1 MKNNKAL
8 MLIIIIPILIVAVGF
23 GVYYLSFEIRI
34 NRNIN
39 QIEEENTIFYN
50 ILNEENVDIGDYILY
65 EEIFVDDGIYYLVF
79 TEESTSMHEEG
90 DLLQGI
96 MLRIETDIETYYTS
110 SINLST
116 EDSNYVL
123 PSLWMAGGGSA
134 LNTSQAFL
142 RRAELR
148 KLLVENNTSITKENI
163 TIIIEDSHCLGQL
176 EL

>member
-8 MLIIIIPILIVAVGF
+8 MLIIIIPILIVAAGF
-23 GVYYLSFEIRI
+23 GICFLSFEIRI
-34 NRNIN
+34 NRNLN
-39 QIEEENTIFYN
+39 QIEEENAIFYN
-50 ILNEENVDIGDYILY
+50 ILNEKNVDIGDYILY
-65 EEIFVDDGIYYLVF
+65 EEIFVDDGIFYLVF
-79 TEESTSMHEEG
+79 TEESTSIHEEG

-96 MLRIETDIETYYTS
+96 MLRIETDIETDYTS
-110 SINLST
+110 FINLNT

-123 PSLWMAGGGSA
+123 PSLWIAGGGSA

-148 KLLVENNTSITKENI
+148 RLLVENNTSITKENI
-163 TIIIEDSHCLGQL
+163 TIKIEDSHCLGKL

>member
-8 MLIIIIPILIVAVGF
+8 MLIIIIPILIVATGLGIYF
-23 GVYYLSFEIRI
+23 LSFEIRI

-39 QIEEENTIFYN
+39 QIEEENEIFYN

-65 EEIFVDDGIYYLVF
+65 EEIFVDDGVYYLVF
-79 TEESTSMHEEG
+79 TKESTSIHEDG

-96 MLRIETDIETYYTS
+96 MLRIETDIEHEYTS
-110 SINLST
+110 SIILNT

-123 PSLWMAGGGSA
+123 PSLWVAGGGSA

-148 KLLVENNTSITKENI
+148 KLLVENNTGITKENI
-163 TIIIEDSHCLGQL
+163 IIKIEDAHCLGKL
-176 EL
+176 EI